1 MRPFWYCAS
10 VCCARRHL
18 PPVYRLRPASRPLQ
32 PFRPF
37 LPVKRRSRWSG
48 SQRTAAKNITASLPA
63 AIWKTRKR
71 LHYRKQKRKA
81 SLLAKSAIKKI
92 KNDLQSPCRKFSG
105 RGFIC
110 VYKKLTKEIT
120 EKLQNPIAKWFQ
132 KSYNMVT
139 ARAQALLSVKSFSS
153 CFLGISGTGSP
164 PPAVLLHSRDPCAAQ
179 AVSRFVCKKA
189 RPFWTSFFA
198 SINHAKTGFSCGKV
212 WPYAILVGNLPVFLQ
227 RTFTKFGAAG
237 VCIPAGFV
245 VQYIQSIYRLQTWIR
260 LMLMR

>member
-1 MRPFWYCAS
+1 MHSAS
-10 VCCARRHL
+10 C
-18 PPVYRLRPASRPLQ
+18 
-32 PFRPF
+32 
-37 LPVKRRSRWSG
+37 
-48 SQRTAAKNITASLPA
+48 SQRE
-63 AIWKTRKR
+63 IWERDFSCPQKVQKLLQRN
-71 LHYRKQKRKA
+71 YRK
-81 SLLAKSAIKKI
+81 AIA
-92 KNDLQSPCRKFSG
+92 N
-105 RGFIC
+105 
-110 VYKKLTKEIT
+110 
-120 EKLQNPIAKWFQ
+120 WFQ